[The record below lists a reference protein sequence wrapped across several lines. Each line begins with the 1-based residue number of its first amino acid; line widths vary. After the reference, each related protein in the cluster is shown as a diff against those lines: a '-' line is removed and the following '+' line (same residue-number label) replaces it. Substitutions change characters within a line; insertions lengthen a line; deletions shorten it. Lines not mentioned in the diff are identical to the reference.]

1 VAYSKVTKKGQITIP
16 SHVREEHGFSEGVIV
31 AFKEGQ
37 EGIIIEPVR
46 DITESAGKLSKFA
59 TADAVIRD
67 LLRTREQA
75 FR

>member
-16 SHVREEHGFSEGVIV
+16 SHVREQHGFSEGVIV

-67 LLRTREQA
+67 LLRTREQE

>member
-16 SHVREEHGFSEGVIV
+16 SHVREQHGFSEGVIV

-67 LLRTREQA
+67 LLRTRKQE

>member
-1 VAYSKVTKKGQITIP
+1 MAYSKVTKKGQITIP

-46 DITESAGKLSKFA
+46 DMTESAGKLSKFA

-67 LLRTREQA
+67 LLRTREQE